1 MFNSSFSNFVTRAG
15 DSFRS
20 RLICSLT
27 CFSILFFAFSI
38 QAQTA
43 LTGGLRGNVTDQN
56 NAAIADAVVTVEN
69 QSLAIKQESVTDSNG
84 RFTVLRLIP
93 DNNYEVRITTNGFQ
107 AFARG
112 GVEIVSGE
120 TNVLDAALVVAN
132 VAAAVEVDATES
144 QLEQTAEISSVI
156 SEEKLNELPLYNRGV
171 QRAALL
177 DAHVRNSSPLGGDT
191 SNATRLSING
201 RIYRETHYELDGN
214 NNTDFVFNNAPLQTV
229 AISSI
234 QEFKVL
240 TNQYAA
246 EHGGTTA
253 GFVILTTKSGT
264 NRFRGE
270 TFFTG
275 RPSGIQARPPLAD
288 RRIPNQQF
296 QYGGS
301 FGGPI
306 IEDKTFFFAN
316 YEGTSQ
322 NRGSFVDRPV
332 PQIFNGRLRENIGLF
347 KIDHRFTDNH
357 SASLRLNGS
366 HYTNTNANDRITFL
380 AQSTQPIQPSAAA
393 RSLVQNVGVQAND
406 TYTRNNFVNEF
417 RVSYTNARPSTSQPV
432 NPGAVIV
439 RANQS
444 TEGNAA
450 FSDYRLQNTE
460 LADIMSLQFGRHS
473 LKFGGEY
480 TRQQLTEESF
490 QQFGTYNFN
499 AAGALVNFTQI
510 LGVNNLRS
518 GQTRA
523 AFFVQDDFRLTN
535 QITVNA
541 GLRYDFQSIIK
552 DRNNFGPRIGIAYDV
567 AGKGTTIIRGG
578 AGVYYDQ
585 PFYHGF
591 TQRYLQ
597 GGLTAV
603 TRSITLNPAQLA
615 AAGLTFPNSFDV
627 NNTSL
632 AAIGDRNLFLRGD
645 DIRSPYSAQ
654 ISIGVEQKIFKDFI
668 FNADYIRNESRK
680 QLLVFNQNRASAF
693 VPTAPG
699 QVRSQAAANSTR
711 PFYNAALGYSVYQG
725 VRVRDVLVSTNAGNA
740 TYNALSLGLNKRFG
754 NRYTFG
760 ANYVLSQ
767 ALDSVTDDHLGAN
780 PNDFNDVIG
789 AERAPSDFNQNQRFV
804 AYGTLNLPLNF
815 ELNAIT
821 TVASGL
827 RINPLTGVD
836 NNGDGLLTD
845 RPAGFERNSFQGPT
859 HKRLDMSLMKKFAVK
874 TMGEN
879 ARLELRA
886 EVFNLFN
893 NTNFYRFNNTYGNGA
908 TPGANFARALSGIT
922 SVDPGRQFQFGA
934 RFVF

>member
-1 MFNSSFSNFVTRAG
+1 MRG
-15 DSFRS
+15 CIR
-20 RLICSLT
+20 RLSTCSLV
-27 CFSILFFAFSI
+27 CLLVSLCVFSV

-43 LTGGLRGNVTDQN
+43 VTGGLRGNVTDQN
-56 NAAIADAVVTVEN
+56 NQAIAGAIVEVEN
-69 QSLAIKQESVTDSNG
+69 KSLSIKQESVTDQSG
-84 RFTVLRLIP
+84 RFTVLRLVP
-93 DNNYEVRITTNGFQ
+93 DNNYEVRITINGFQ
-107 AFARG
+107 TFARG

-120 TNVLDAALVVAN
+120 TNVLDAALEIAA
-132 VAAAVEVDATES
+132 VAAAVEIDQTES

-156 SEEKLNELPLYNRGV
+156 DERKLNELPIYNRGIG
-171 QRAALL
+171 RAALL
-177 DAHVRNSSPLGGDT
+177 DPHVRNSSPLGGDT

-229 AISSI
+229 ALSSI

-264 NRFRGE
+264 NNFRGE
-270 TFFTG
+270 TFFLG
-275 RPSGIQARPPLAD
+275 RPSGVQARPPLAD

-296 QYGGS
+296 QFGGS

-306 IEDKTFFFAN
+306 IKNKTFFFLN
-316 YEGTSQ
+316 YEGTGQ
-322 NRGSFVDRPV
+322 DRGSFVDRPV
-332 PQIFNGRLRENIGLF
+332 PQVFNGKLRENLGLF
-347 KIDHRFTDNH
+347 KVDHRFTDDH
-357 SASLRLNGS
+357 SINLRLNGAY
-366 HYTNTNANDRITFL
+366 YTNTNPNDRVTFL

-393 RSLVQNVGVQAND
+393 RSLIQNAGIQIND
-406 TYTRNNFVNEF
+406 TYTKNNFVNEF
-417 RVSYTNARPSTSQPV
+417 RVSYTNARPSTSQPIT
-432 NPGAVIV
+432 PSAVIV
-439 RANQS
+439 RAGLS

-460 LADIMSLQFGRHS
+460 LADIMSLQIGRHS

-480 TRQQLTEESF
+480 TRQQLSEESF
-490 QQFGTYNFN
+490 QQFGTYNLDRT
-499 AAGALVNFTQI
+499 GAIVNFTQQ
-510 LGVNNLRS
+510 LGVNSLRS

-523 AFFVQDDFRLTN
+523 AAFVQDDFRLTS
-535 QITVNA
+535 QVTVNA
-541 GLRYDFQSIIK
+541 GLRFDYQSIIR
-552 DRNNFGPRIGIAYDV
+552 DRNNFGPRVGIAYDV

-603 TRSITLNPAQLA
+603 TRTIVLTPAQLA

-632 AAIGDRNLFLRGD
+632 AATAPRNLFLRGEN
-645 DIRSPYSAQ
+645 IRSPYSTQ
-654 ISIGVEQKIFKDFI
+654 VSIGVEHKLLKNIV

-680 QLLVFNQNRASAF
+680 QLLAFNQNAPTTFARTAS
-693 VPTAPG
+693 G
-699 QVRSQAAANSTR
+699 QIRTQAAANSTR
-711 PFYNAALGYSVYQG
+711 PFFNPALNVSVYQG

-740 TYNALSLGLNKRFG
+740 SYNALSLGLNKRFG

-760 ANYVLSQ
+760 ANYVLSS

-780 PNDFNDVIG
+780 PQDFNDVIG

-804 AYGTLNLPLNF
+804 AYGTVRLPFRF

-821 TVASGL
+821 VVASGL

-836 NNGDGLLTD
+836 NNGDGILTD
-845 RPAGFERNSFQGPT
+845 RPIGFERNSFQGPA
-859 HKRLDMSLMKKFAVK
+859 HKRLDTSLMRKFAVK
-874 TMGEN
+874 TLGEN

-893 NTNFYRFNNTYGNGA
+893 NSNFYRFTNTYGNGDQPA
-908 TPGANFARALSGIT
+908 ANFARPLSGIT